1 MGTELPNRKPNRL
14 KEYDYSQ
21 PGAYFVTICTRDRKN
36 IFWRENVGADIIR
49 PQNHYHVGA
58 DIIRPETPVGDLLSE
73 SGKIAERAI
82 LAIPDHYKGVT
93 VDQYVVM
100 PNHVHILVRIS
111 ETGGRLIAAPTLST
125 VIGQLKRYVAK
136 QIGQPI
142 WQRSFHDHI
151 IRNEDDYRTI
161 WEYIENNPAKWTE
174 DRFYIP

>member
-1 MGTELPNRKPNRL
+1 METELPRRKPNRL
-14 KEYDYSQ
+14 RDYDYSQ
-21 PGAYFVTICTRDRKN
+21 PGAYFVTICTRGREN

-49 PQNHYHVGA
+49 LG
-58 DIIRPETPVGDLLSE
+58 TPAGDLLSRY
-73 SGKIAERAI
+73 GKIAECAI
-82 LAIPDHYKGVT
+82 LAISDHYTGVT

-100 PNHVHILVRIS
+100 PNHLHILVRIS

-125 VIGQLKRYVAK
+125 VIGQLKRHVAK

-142 WQRSFHDHI
+142 WQRSFYDHI

-161 WEYIENNPAKWTE
+161 WEYIANNPAKWTE